1 MRVARASMQGTSEA
15 VVIKREI
22 EPEEKAAAKE
32 RQGARTDQH
41 PGKLPESSKG
51 DSRDKAA
58 QATGKKAR
66 TLAKAEAV
74 IGAAEAG
81 PARPSCRTCTLSR
94 FL

>member
-1 MRVARASMQGTSEA
+1 MGTCCMRVARASTQGTSEA
-15 VVIKREI
+15 VAVKREI

-66 TLAKAEAV
+66 TLAKAEA
-74 IGAAEAG
+74 G
-81 PARPSCRTCTLSR
+81 PARPSRGTCMLSR